1 MGIDRDRLRRD
12 WAPTLDLSQQ
22 REQARSFSADERR
35 KLAAKGQAMPDG
47 SFPIVTKEDLA
58 AAIKLAQTP
67 AQRKHVMKRAGQ
79 LGASA
84 MIPQSWE
91 KSEASEVAFTSAGS
105 ITTTNPVWNPVVTTV
120 GARTIL
126 TAPATTEQAAM
137 WDARPNPNP
146 HILWMQGRFVGA
158 ERPNRNGAFW
168 STADLELGKP
178 TVAHGPL
185 NWLHEERHIIGVI
198 ADSKFVPSVGGPTAE
213 SAAETVVDAIVEKAA
228 VTGDPHI
235 TALSAV
241 WRWVY
246 PQEASVIQMASD
258 TGVLAYSMECV
269 AEAVQC
275 VGDGGCGTQVSYMAY
290 AQGQACDH
298 LKERASVR
306 RLVNPTFLGGAVI
319 VPPTRPGWADA
330 DAAVMTE
337 AAAVAEKAYDQAGRP
352 DIPADTWEQLMAGV
366 LNFAKRP
373 Q

>member
-12 WAPTLDLSQQ
+12 YAPTLGSSE
-22 REQARSFSADERR
+22 REQARSATS
-35 KLAAKGQAMPDG
+35 
-47 SFPIVTKEDLA
+47 
-58 AAIKLAQTP
+58 TP
-67 AQRKHVMKRAGQ
+67 AAPDSAPASGAAG
-79 LGASA
+79 L
-84 MIPQSWE
+84 
-91 KSEASEVAFTSAGS
+91 
-105 ITTTNPVWNPVVTTV
+105 TNPTWNPVVTTV

-126 TAPATTEQAAM
+126 TAPATTETAAM